1 MPNARDPNKRQIC
14 VWLRPEEI
22 RDLDELASRL
32 GITRADLLR
41 ALVSEKTSFYKNTRR
56 RSKVT

>member
-1 MPNARDPNKRQIC
+1 MPNARDPNKRQIG

-22 RDLDELASRL
+22 RDLDELAAKF

-41 ALVSEKTSFYKNTRR
+41 ALVSEKTSFYKNARR